1 VTAIRGITECPLRV
15 SVSLLDAVVARV
27 EAVLES
33 TYPPAELP
41 AAERLERFVE
51 ARSTAVGSQ
60 FGILRLVLS
69 EQFLLALPESGSAR
83 LSSCVQRT
91 REFVRDCVREGQET
105 GKFRADVDADALT
118 VIVMGTIQ
126 MLAFSTAKT
135 RQRATQAKA
144 VRDGLVALLQPVQRT
159 RSKSKKRSS

>member
-1 VTAIRGITECPLRV
+1 
-15 SVSLLDAVVARV
+15 
-27 EAVLES
+27 
-33 TYPPAELP
+33 
-41 AAERLERFVE
+41 
-51 ARSTAVGSQ
+51 
-60 FGILRLVLS
+60 
-69 EQFLLALPESGSAR
+69 
-83 LSSCVQRT
+83 VQRT